1 MPNLEEKLDAAVETH
16 KQEYIAL
23 LAELVRYPS
32 TLGDEKPAQ
41 ERLLAHVLSMGLEGE
56 LWDLD
61 PAALK
66 EDPRFVPVDRTYEG
80 RPNLTAVL
88 LPQGQGGRSLLFNG
102 HIDVVSPEPT
112 ERWTRD
118 PWGGEVR
125 DDRLYG
131 RGAYDMKGGLVQAL
145 LAIRAVQAT
154 GVHLRGPVVFESVIE
169 EECTGN
175 GMLAARLRDEP
186 VNGVVLT
193 ECVGQI
199 ATLANTGTMWVGVT
213 LEGKPAYVGRA
224 GEYVNAIEKAAY
236 LIPRLSSIADEIN
249 ATFSHPAYDGFER
262 PFTFSVGTIEGG
274 DWPSNVPLLCR
285 FVCRLSYPPGVAVGA
300 IKELVER
307 QIRAA
312 VADDPCLAS
321 HPPQVD
327 YPGFHA
333 EGWATDATAPLVTA
347 LGVAHTKMTGN
358 ELETG
363 VLFGTADARYLNQG
377 EQAIYYGPAGG
388 GQHGPDEYVDL
399 DTLVSGAKVLARLIA
414 EWCG

>member
-1 MPNLEEKLDAAVETH
+1 
-16 KQEYIAL
+16 
-23 LAELVRYPS
+23 
-32 TLGDEKPAQ
+32 
-41 ERLLAHVLSMGLEGE
+41 
-56 LWDLD
+56 
-61 PAALK
+61 
-66 EDPRFVPVDRTYEG
+66 
-80 RPNLTAVL
+80 
-88 LPQGQGGRSLLFNG
+88 
-102 HIDVVSPEPT
+102 
-112 ERWTRD
+112 
-118 PWGGEVR
+118 
-125 DDRLYG
+125 
-131 RGAYDMKGGLVQAL
+131 MKGGLVQAL
-145 LAIRAVQAT
+145 LAIRAARSAA
-154 GVHLRGPVVFESVIE
+154 VHLRGPVMFESVIE

-175 GMLAARLRDEP
+175 GMLAARLRDKP
-186 VNGVVLT
+186 VDGVVLT

-224 GEYVNAIEKAAY
+224 GEYVNAIEKAAF
-236 LIPRLSSIADEIN
+236 LIPRLSGIADEIN
-249 ATFSHPAYDGFER
+249 AAFSHPAYDGFER

-307 QIRAA
+307 QIQAA
-312 VADDPCLAS
+312 AADDPWLSS

-333 EGWATDATAPLVTA
+333 EGWAIEATAPLVTA
-347 LGVAHTKMTGN
+347 LGLAHTKMTGT

-363 VLFGTADARYLNQG
+363 VLFGTADARYLDQG
-377 EQAIYYGPAGG
+377 EQAIYYGPTGG

-399 DTLVSGAKVLARLIA
+399 DTLVSGAKVLARLIV